1 MNLTALE
8 GIANIL
14 LHKMK
19 AQVQERHPMTDLEQ
33 HSEGVVD
40 QGTTCSLTFAS
51 VRS

>member
-14 LHKMK
+14 LHKMQ
-19 AQVQERHPMTDLEQ
+19 AQVQERHPMAGLDQ

-40 QGTTCSLTFAS
+40 
-51 VRS
+51 